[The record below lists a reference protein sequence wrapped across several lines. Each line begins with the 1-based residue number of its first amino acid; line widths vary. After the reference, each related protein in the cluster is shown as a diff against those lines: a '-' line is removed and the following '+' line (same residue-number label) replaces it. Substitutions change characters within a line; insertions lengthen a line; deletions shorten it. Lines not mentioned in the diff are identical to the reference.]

1 MRVAPSP
8 AWPDALRDLL
18 SARDD
23 ENEALAL
30 RLVAERRAGDAS
42 PWAAWIRT
50 LPATFD
56 TPLFWSADGRASLAD
71 LRVSRGGG
79 PGGEKRVTFGEY
91 LFRVAEGGDAVAV
104 C

>member
-1 MRVAPSP
+1 MR
-8 AWPDALRDLL
+8 
-18 SARDD
+18 
-23 ENEALAL
+23 
-30 RLVAERRAGDAS
+30 
-42 PWAAWIRT
+42 
-50 LPATFD
+50 
-56 TPLFWSADGRASLAD
+56 SADGRASLAD